1 MLDSNSLLQ
10 QILGRRQTNRI
21 LRLSFPNNDG
31 PAAQLLPNKLH
42 AQESMSRDFDYT
54 VELLSDNATLALKE
68 VQGKLMCV
76 ELVREDGSLRY
87 FTGYVFSFSLQK
99 TDGGVAFYQARL
111 VPWLAYLKLRKDNY
125 LFHGQTLQEQTA
137 SIFSDYSTLPRWEC
151 QVRGP
156 DPAMT
161 DACQFDESDHNYLHR
176 RWEAAGWCYWYEHT
190 EQGHTLVLSDS
201 TRDAAAID
209 GSSIV
214 PFQRHGGSR
223 EEDGLGDW
231 SPVRSI
237 APASV
242 ALGGF
247 NFKYPVPTQVD
258 LPTLGEQGA
267 ILRVESYEYAGT
279 YPFADAQAAEHMA
292 QLRMEEMEAGAKHF
306 AGGGNCRRM
315 QPGRAFDLSGHF
327 SEAGENCFLILSVVH
342 DASNNYLQLRQSGE
356 PEAHYENRL
365 TCIRKS
371 VPWRPGRNFNSVQTR
386 ILAPQTATVV
396 GPEGPDS
403 IHTDEYGRIRVQFH
417 WDRVGA
423 NNERSSAWLRVAS
436 HWAGAELGA
445 SSVPRVGSEVIVQW
459 LDGSPDRPIVTGSVY
474 NEFNQPPWT
483 MPTQQALM
491 GLRSRE
497 LAPELGNAA
506 GGRSNHLVLDDTYN
520 GIQAQLKSDHAHS
533 QLSLGQITRIED
545 NGGRK
550 DGRGEGFELA
560 TEAWGAIR
568 AGKGLLLTTE
578 ARAKAAAH
586 IKDMGETLARLSSG
600 VSLQEERAQVAQ
612 QHQAQ
617 VSAADQSEVGG
628 MVRQQYQSVRGSGA
642 AQGEFDTPHLV
653 LASPAGI
660 ATSTPESTHLQSGGH
675 TAVSSGG
682 HVAIAADKSM
692 FASIREKISLFVERA
707 GMKFFAAQGKVEI
720 QAQSDNVEIIA
731 EQVLKLISTKL
742 NIEISAAKE
751 ILLNAGGSY
760 IRINAKGIEQGT
772 AGKWQSHAAM
782 HETSSAKNLAVVK
795 QAEFEKGVPKQ
806 YSQQVFV
813 DPALWQLPSGIRTLK
828 YKYLSNTNQV
838 LGAGTLDA
846 SGKGKVLF
854 SDSGEPAQIQI
865 DVNDGKWEQ
874 LCVDRHQGLSLRD
887 DVPELVF
894 DYAEHD
900 DVAAEED
907 FGDETAT
914 EPSTSSTV

>member
-10 QILGRRQTNRI
+10 QILGASQTNRI

-31 PAAQLLPNKLH
+31 PGVLLLPNKLH
-42 AQESMSRDFDYT
+42 AEESMSRDFDYT

-68 VQGKLMCV
+68 VQGKLMCI

-111 VPWLAYLKLRKDNY
+111 APWLAYLKLRRDNY
-125 LFHGQTLQEQTA
+125 LFHGHTLQEQTA
-137 SIFSDYSTLPRWEC
+137 SIFGDYSTLPQWEC
-151 QVRGP
+151 QVQGP

-201 TRDAAAID
+201 TVNAPVID
-209 GSSIV
+209 GEGTV
-214 PFQRHGGSR
+214 PFQRHGGAV
-223 EEDGLGDW
+223 EEDGLGEW

-247 NFKYPVPTQVD
+247 NFKHPVPTRVD

-267 ILRVESYEYAGT
+267 ILRVESYEYAGA
-279 YPFADAQAAEHMA
+279 YPFADTQAAEHQA
-292 QLRMEEMEAGAKHF
+292 HVRMEELEAGAKHF
-306 AGGGNCRRM
+306 EGGGNCRRL

-327 SEAGENCFLILSVVH
+327 ANSDENCFLILGVVH
-342 DASNNYLQLRQSGE
+342 SASNNYLQLGRAGGPQSQ
-356 PEAHYENRL
+356 YSNRVN
-365 TCIRKS
+365 CIRKKIQ
-371 VPWRPGRNFNSVQTR
+371 WRPGRGFNSVPTR

-396 GPEGPDS
+396 GPQGPDS

-417 WDRVGA
+417 WDREGA
-423 NNERSSAWLRVAS
+423 NDERSSAWLRVAS

-459 LDGSPDRPIVTGSVY
+459 LDGSPDRPIVTGAVY
-474 NEFNQPPWT
+474 NEYNLPPWIL
-483 MPTQQALM
+483 PTQQALM

-497 LAPELGNAA
+497 LAPQQGNAA
-506 GGRSNHLVLDDTYN
+506 GGRSNHLVLDDTHN

-560 TEAWGAIR
+560 TEAWGAVR

-578 ARAKAAAH
+578 ARPKAAAH
-586 IKDMGETLARLSSG
+586 TKDMGETLARLSSG
-600 VSLQEERAQVAQ
+600 AALHEERAGIAQ
-612 QHQAQ
+612 RHQAQ
-617 VSAADQSEVGG
+617 GPSPDQADVSSATQ
-628 MVRQQYQSVRGSGA
+628 QQYQSVRGSGA
-642 AQGEFDTPHLV
+642 AQGEFDRPHLV

-660 ATSTPESTHLQSGGH
+660 ATSTPEDTHLQSGGH
-675 TAVSSGG
+675 TAVTSGG
-682 HVAIAADKSM
+682 HVSIAADKSL
-692 FASIREKISLFVERA
+692 FASIREKISLFVEQA
-707 GMKFFAAQGKVEI
+707 GMKLFAAKGKVEI

-742 NIEISAAKE
+742 NIEITAAKE

-760 IRINAKGIEQGT
+760 IRINEKGIEQGT
-772 AGKWQSHAAM
+772 AGKWQSHAGQ
-782 HETSSAKNLAVVK
+782 HVTSTAKNMAVVK
-795 QAEFEKGVPKQ
+795 QAEFEKGIPRK

-813 DPALWQLPSGIRTLK
+813 DPALWQLPSGLRTLK

-838 LGAGTLDA
+838 LGAGTLDG
-846 SGKGKVLF
+846 SGKAKVLF
-854 SDSGEPAQIQI
+854 SDSGEPAHIEI

-874 LCVDRHQGLSLRD
+874 LCVERHEGLSLRD

-900 DVAAEED
+900 NVVEEVD
-907 FGDETAT
+907 LVDDEAHD
-914 EPSTSSTV
+914 PSTSHTA